1 MLFGAFSG
9 FARPQTAIAQAPNTT
24 LNFQARILNLNGS
37 LVPDGDYHIEFKIY
51 DTVSSGGTAQGA
63 CSGNCLWMET
73 RTGGDVIRVV
83 NGYVSANLGSV
94 TSFPSNMPWGNN
106 LYVTMRV
113 GGAGGSPSWDAQ
125 EMTNSGNRMK
135 MSVAP
140 VAFVANNVASGSTN
154 SASTNSSTI
163 SIQSGNALGT
173 TSNSGNI
180 TIDSGTATGTTGTIT
195 LGATN
200 ASALTLGR
208 SGLTTTNT
216 GALTVTQALTAS
228 STLTLT
234 TLGTTDNSTF
244 ICRNTSNILAGCN
257 YTPLT
262 NSLTDNITDAFDL
275 QEGTNNYIN
284 INTTNGS
291 ENISFGDGIT
301 INQSYNFLGSGTL
314 TVAGNTQLNGN
325 LTVAAGKYI
334 ALTGGN
340 TASRPGSPTEGMVYF
355 DSTTDSLLAYANGKW
370 QSDRG
375 EFVVVAAND
384 SSQAE
389 KDSADYVADG
399 TADQTEIN
407 SALTE
412 ATGGKVILLAGT
424 YVANAT
430 ILVPNNTTL
439 AGAGTGT
446 IIQLDVGAG
455 TDNLIEAT
463 GASRTGQIIRDLA
476 LDGSLGTGGS
486 QVGIYF
492 DSVGAGTGGSAR
504 QGGRIENV
512 TATDFVGNSISLN
525 ASLNNTI
532 TGNTATNNTGA
543 AIYLSA
549 SSNNNT
555 ITNNKI
561 QGGTSKGIEIVDT
574 SYNIITGNTIEGMSQ
589 TGILVYNSYN
599 TVVSGNVISANDD
612 HGINVTYGSN
622 NTVTGNTLADN
633 LGVAILVNG
642 SSVTVSG
649 NNISNPGQ
657 YGVQIFSSGSSS
669 TINGNIIENSGGA
682 SDNNAIATD
691 AADFV
696 SITNNTITDSSCNTT
711 CYAIN
716 ISNSTSDKNYLEGN
730 RYSDTDADSGD
741 DATIND
747 AGTGTIY
754 AGQQTN
760 TVTSNSV
767 SDFRFRGSDNSTT
780 AFAIQ
785 NAAGT
790 SVFNV
795 NTSTAGATVT
805 GTLGVTGNTTL
816 TGDLAVNGNDIT
828 TGAGD
833 LTITPAGGDTIV
845 TGTLAVTTLGSA
857 DTSTFV
863 CRNTSNQLATCSSS
877 PLTNCACGIS

>member
-1 MLFGAFSG
+1 MPQDNPSVGRRVFSRTIAKTLCLHRIFISRVVGSALIVLSLLAVMLFGAFSG

-208 SGLTTTNT
+208 SGLTTTNA

-234 TLGTTDNSTF
+234 TLGSTDTATF

-257 YTPLT
+257 YTPLSS
-262 NSLTDNITDAFDL
+262 SLTDNITDAFDL

-284 INTTNGS
+284 INTTNTT
-291 ENISFGDGIT
+291 ENISFGNAT
-301 INQSYNFLGSGTL
+301 TNPSYNFLGSGTL

-355 DSTTDSLLAYANGKW
+355 DSTTDSLLTYANGKW

-412 ATGGKVILLAGT
+412 AAGGKVILLAGT

-430 ILVPNNTTL
+430 ILIPNNTTL
-439 AGAGTGT
+439 AGAGRGT
-446 IIQLDVGAG
+446 LIELADLDA
-455 TDNLIEAT
+455 TENLIENTDQTT
-463 GASRTGQIIRDLA
+463 GTGVTIRDIRI
-476 LDGSLGTGGS
+476 DGRDDLNTAGTQEGIYLLNMGGGTGP
-486 QVGIYF
+486 
-492 DSVGAGTGGSAR
+492 TAR
-504 QGGRIENV
+504 QGAKITNV
-512 TATDFVGNSISLN
+512 IANNFRTDGVYLESSSNSTLSGNTFQGNFYGLSVYLGAYNTVTNNIAQGNSQLGFYIGTN
-525 ASLNNTI
+525 NNTFTNNVAQGGETGFYTEQAVSNTI
-532 TGNTATNNTGA
+532 SGNSTEGNSYVGYYVDDLSNSNIFTGNTSNTDEDYGFYIIGA
-543 AIYLSA
+543 STYNSFIGNSVRNSINGFRLENA
-549 SSNNNT
+549 SNNNLISDNKIHDSGGAT
-555 ITNNKI
+555 TNN
-561 QGGTSKGIEIVDT
+561 GIYLD
-574 SYNIITGNTIEGMSQ
+574 
-589 TGILVYNSYN
+589 
-599 TVVSGNVISANDD
+599 
-612 HGINVTYGSN
+612 
-622 NTVTGNTLADN
+622 
-633 LGVAILVNG
+633 
-642 SSVTVSG
+642 
-649 NNISNPGQ
+649 
-657 YGVQIFSSGSSS
+657 
-669 TINGNIIENSGGA
+669 A
-682 SDNNAIATD
+682 SDNN
-691 AADFV
+691 
-696 SITNNTITDSSCNTT
+696 
-711 CYAIN
+711 
-716 ISNSTSDKNYLEGN
+716 
-730 RYSDTDADSGD
+730 
-741 DATIND
+741 
-747 AGTGTIY
+747 
-754 AGQQTN
+754 
-760 TVTSNSV
+760 
-767 SDFRFRGSDNSTT
+767 
-780 AFAIQ
+780 
-785 NAAGT
+785 
-790 SVFNV
+790 
-795 NTSTAGATVT
+795 
-805 GTLGVTGNTTL
+805 
-816 TGDLAVNGNDIT
+816 
-828 TGAGD
+828 
-833 LTITPAGGDTIV
+833 
-845 TGTLAVTTLGSA
+845 
-857 DTSTFV
+857 
-863 CRNTSNQLATCSSS
+863 
-877 PLTNCACGIS
+877 